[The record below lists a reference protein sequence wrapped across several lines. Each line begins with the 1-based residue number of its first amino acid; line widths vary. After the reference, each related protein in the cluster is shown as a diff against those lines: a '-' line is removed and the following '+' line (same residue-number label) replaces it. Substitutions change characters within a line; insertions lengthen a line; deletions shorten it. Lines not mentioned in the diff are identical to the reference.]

1 MIPGNIHWETPET
14 MRSTKLY
21 HILLVIS
28 LSLISITATADSD
41 GERAAMARL
50 IHELETLTPLIQEAA
65 AQAEPDTRIR
75 FQYDWL
81 RQDLARVRMGIA
93 EHINAP
99 RTEPRKVPPLKSDY
113 RR

>member
-1 MIPGNIHWETPET
+1 
-14 MRSTKLY
+14 MRSTLPQR
-21 HILLVIS
+21 ILLVIS
-28 LSLISITATADSD
+28 LCLITITATADSD
-41 GERAAMARL
+41 GERAALARL
-50 IHELETLTPLIQEAA
+50 IHELEALAPLIQEAA
-65 AQAEPDTRIR
+65 ANAEPDSRIR

-99 RTEPRKVPPLKSDY
+99 RAEPRKVPPLKGDY